1 MSKNKF
7 TGEELTELEDII
19 SRSIVTLIESHK
31 DTYGFEDILNSM
43 QQQKLLK
50 SLHTKIQSMC
60 LKC

>member
-1 MSKNKF
+1 MDTLKF

-31 DTYGFEDILNSM
+31 DTYGEDIIKSM